1 MDKELVR
8 TGITLVWFVC
18 LIGVFALIALYWR
31 YTSRATSSYS
41 IGVLDIEDII
51 FIVQILFVVW
61 LAFHETVRLML
72 LYMTSKIT
80 TW

>member
-8 TGITLVWFVC
+8 TSITLVWLVC
-18 LIGVFALIALYWR
+18 LIGIVALTVLYWR

-72 LYMTSKIT
+72 HYMTSKIT

>member
-8 TGITLVWFVC
+8 TGITLVWFTRMV
-18 LIGVFALIALYWR
+18 GVAALTALYWR
-31 YTSRATSSYS
+31 YTTRATSSYS
-41 IGVLDIEDII
+41 ICVLDIENII
-51 FIVQILFVVW
+51 FVVQKLFVVW

-72 LYMTSKIT
+72 HYITYKIT

>member
-8 TGITLVWFVC
+8 TSITLVWLVC
-18 LIGVFALIALYWR
+18 LIGIVALTVLYWR

-72 LYMTSKIT
+72 HYMISKIT